1 MGSGRAQDLHSKC
14 NVSFLIETKYEPR
27 ENMVTQWDLTK
38 LRDGTS
44 VSRVL
49 FCILFCIFV
58 IVFPLGGKKEIKEN
72 SYCLS
77 IYQ

>member
-1 MGSGRAQDLHSKC
+1 
-14 NVSFLIETKYEPR
+14 
-27 ENMVTQWDLTK
+27 MVTQWDLTK